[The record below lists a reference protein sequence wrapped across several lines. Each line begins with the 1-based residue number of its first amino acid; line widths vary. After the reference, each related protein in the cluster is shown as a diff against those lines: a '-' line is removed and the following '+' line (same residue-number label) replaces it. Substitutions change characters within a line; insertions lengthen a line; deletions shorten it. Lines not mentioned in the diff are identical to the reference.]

1 MEQDSGGEAIQ
12 HSNRTSFI
20 YHAVEHQITGGVWE
34 QAIIHQLPPKYID
47 KWEEINLGL
56 KDAKKKPMLNDV
68 IKFMQRIIC
77 ARSDTSFCGEILE
90 EVYNKT
96 FKIANKFQPEQKI

>member
-1 MEQDSGGEAIQ
+1 
-12 HSNRTSFI
+12 
-20 YHAVEHQITGGVWE
+20 
-34 QAIIHQLPPKYID
+34 
-47 KWEEINLGL
+47 
-56 KDAKKKPMLNDV
+56 MLNDV